1 MKKIIIAAA
10 IILTSGV
17 IATNAKTDKVVKAT
31 TTFDKNV
38 TATAD

>member
-1 MKKIIIAAA
+1 MKKIIIAVA
-10 IILTSGV
+10 IILTSGI
-17 IATNAKTDKVVKAT
+17 IATNSST